1 MTAFVCLLLG
11 HLAVDGC
18 VTKASDD
25 RECAGPSRVDSAHT
39 GSDRSVLVD
48 AGRVPLSRVLAG
60 PYRHG
65 SPLLERPSTG

>member
-1 MTAFVCLLLG
+1 MIVSAPARPG
-11 HLAVDGC
+11 G
-18 VTKASDD
+18 
-25 RECAGPSRVDSAHT
+25 SAHT